1 MKTCKTCEQKKPL
14 LAFRTTKNKVR
25 GDCREC
31 ERAKHRAWYAR
42 QETKPYERPELK
54 EYWKK
59 WYAANSG
66 SVKKRAVE
74 WAKRNPRK
82 RHAICL
88 ENMRRQRVKLCD
100 AYVRRVLA
108 VSSGLKSGDIPQ
120 RLVEVQRELLK
131 LKRELRND
139 S

>member
-1 MKTCKTCEQKKPL
+1 MKTCATCKQEKTDD
-14 LAFRTTKNKVR
+14 AFRGKR

-31 ERAKHRAWYAR
+31 EREKHRAWYAK

-54 EYWKK
+54 AYWQK
-59 WYAANSG
+59 WYAENSDK
-66 SVKKRAVE
+66 VKARAAD
-74 WAKRNPRK
+74 WAKKNTAK

-88 ENMRRQRVKLCD
+88 ENMRRQRAKLSD
-100 AYVRRVLA
+100 AYVRRMLA
-108 VSSGLKSGDIPQ
+108 ASVGLKSGDVPQ
-120 RLVEVQRELLK
+120 QLVEVQRELLR